1 MGVDY
6 RALLYVGRQFDDEK
20 EAKEWYEKFVKLS
33 EEDEQY
39 IKEESF
45 SEYLSGES
53 EIKGEVLN
61 AYNGYGFVLGFD
73 IGGTVRNPEKF
84 DSEVELAITMW
95 KKTFGE
101 EPYKIIPT
109 VKVY

>member
-6 RALLYVGRQFDDEK
+6 RALLYVGRQFEDAK
-20 EAKEWYEKFVKLS
+20 EAKEWYEKFVKLT

-39 IKEESF
+39 IEEESF
-45 SEYLSGES
+45 SEYLSGET
-53 EIKGEVLN
+53 EIEGEVLN

-73 IGGTVRNPEKF
+73 IGSTVCKLDMF
-84 DSEVELAITMW
+84 ASEVALACLKW
-95 KKTFGE
+95 KEMFGN
-101 EPYKIIPT
+101 EPYEIIHT